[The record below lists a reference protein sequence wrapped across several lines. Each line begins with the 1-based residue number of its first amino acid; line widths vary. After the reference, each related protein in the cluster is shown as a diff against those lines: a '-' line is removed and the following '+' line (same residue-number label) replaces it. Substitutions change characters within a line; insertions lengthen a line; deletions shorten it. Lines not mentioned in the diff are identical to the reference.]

1 MNPRFNFEKLGRPLC
16 KVEGGKF
23 DRQIIY
29 LSVDDKEEPKYPFTK
44 MNFAKSGE
52 KDVKLQQVPNI
63 KSERE
68 ILYITGA
75 SGSGKSTYTRKY
87 CEQYRKVWPDRDIFL
102 FSSLKEDESLDSVRP
117 KRIAINDSLCDD
129 PLTAEMFE
137 KSLVIFD
144 DIDVLSNKKQREAV
158 LKLANQVLEI
168 GRHFGTTAIFTNHL
182 PTNRGDTR
190 RVLNESHEVIY
201 FPHSGTA
208 MGTKRLLECYVGLDS
223 DQMKRIKKM
232 PTRWACIF
240 KNYPTVIMTE
250 RSIELMNCDDSDSDD
265 DGSSD

>member
-16 KVEGGKF
+16 KIEGGQF
-23 DRQIIY
+23 DNQIIY
-29 LSVDDKEEPKYPFTK
+29 LCVDDKEQPKHPFTR
-44 MNFAKSGE
+44 MNFAEAGQKE
-52 KDVKLQQVPNI
+52 VKLQQVPNT

-87 CEQYRKVWPDRDIFL
+87 CEQYKKKWPMRDIYL
-102 FSSLKEDESLDSVRP
+102 FSSLKEDESLDAVKP
-117 KRIAINDSLCDD
+117 KRIAIDERLIDD
-129 PLTAEMFE
+129 PIEPEALEN
-137 KSLVIFD
+137 SLVIFD
-144 DIDVLSNKKQREAV
+144 DIDVLSDKKQREAV
-158 LKLANQVLEI
+158 MKIANQVLEI
-168 GRHFGTTAIFTNHL
+168 GRHFGITAVFTNHL

-208 MGTKRLLECYVGLDS
+208 MGTKRLLECYVGLDP
-223 DQMKRIKKM
+223 DQMKKIRKM

-240 KNYPTVIMTE
+240 KNYPMVIMTE
-250 RSIELMNCDDSDSDD
+250 RSIELANLEDDSDSE
-265 DGSSD
+265 

>member
-16 KVEGGKF
+16 KIEGGQF
-23 DRQIIY
+23 DKQIVY
-29 LSVDDKEEPKYPFTK
+29 LCVDDKENPKHPFTR
-44 MNFAKSGE
+44 MNFAEAGQKE
-52 KDVKLQQVPNI
+52 VKLQQVPNTT
-63 KSERE
+63 SERE

-87 CEQYRKVWPDRDIFL
+87 CEQYKKKWPMRDIFL
-102 FSSLKEDESLDSVRP
+102 FSSLKEDESLDSIKP
-117 KRIAINDSLCDD
+117 KRIAIDD
-129 PLTAEMFE
+129 RLIDEPITPEMLE
-137 KSLVIFD
+137 ESLVIFD
-144 DIDVLSNKKQREAV
+144 DIDVLTDKKQREAV
-158 LKLANQVLEI
+158 LKIANQVLEI
-168 GRHFGTTAIFTNHL
+168 GRHFKITAVFTNHL

-208 MGTKRLLECYVGLDS
+208 MGTKRLLECYVGLDP

-240 KNYPTVIMTE
+240 KNYPMVIMTE
-250 RSIELMNCDDSDSDD
+250 RSIELANQDSDSEA
-265 DGSSD
+265 SD